1 MPTQQRRRAAGTSAA
16 APRRPAAPAAKPRSR
31 PASRKLPP
39 EEARPDASTL
49 AVELAQ
55 AREQQAATSEILRL
69 IARSPSDAQPVFD
82 TIAAAA
88 LKLCH
93 ASVVSLLTFD
103 GELLHL
109 AALANLSDPEGA
121 AAVRRLFP
129 RPPGPGTA
137 ASMALATRSAVA
149 IPDVRDDPS
158 YEFATGPRYGVR
170 SMLGLPLLREG
181 APIGALVVCRPVP
194 GAFPER
200 QVALLETFAEQAVI
214 AIENAHLVRE
224 LAAHNRDLA
233 EALEQQTAT
242 SEILRVIARSPADVQ
257 PVFDTIARAAMRLCN
272 AGSANVFTFDGEL
285 LRIGTIVVANAA
297 AEATIRRIFPR
308 PPDRGSAASRAV
320 LMRQVVTIDDVLLD
334 PDYASREVG
343 KVGFRSVVG
352 VPLLRDG
359 EPIGAIAIGKSEPG
373 PFPPQQVELLQT
385 FASQAVIAIEN
396 ARLLRELRARTAELT
411 QSLAELRVLGEVGQ
425 AVGSTLDL
433 ETVLRTIVSRATGLA
448 GVEGGAM
455 FEYDADREE
464 FRLRTADGL
473 PDDLVAALAAAPMA
487 KGEGVIGRLALT
499 GAPAAVADI
508 GDESVYRSRVRDI
521 LLRHGYRSLLA
532 VPLLRE
538 DRVLGGLV
546 VNRRQAG
553 EFPPRVIELLQTFA
567 TQSALAIQNARL
579 YRELEDKG
587 RQLEIAS
594 RHKSRF
600 LASMSHEL
608 RTPLNAIIG
617 FTRIVMRRTKETIDA
632 KQYENLEKILAAA
645 QHLLSLI
652 NAVLDLAKVEAGKV
666 EVQAGEVDAA
676 QLLEQC
682 LRTVE
687 PLARDGVA
695 LQRDFAGQLPS
706 LWTDGEKLRQIVI
719 NLLSNAAK
727 FTAAGVIRVS
737 ARASADGIAIAVADT
752 GTGIPADRLESVFE
766 EFEQVETSGARAQG
780 TGLGLAIS
788 RRLARLMGGDLRAE
802 SRLGEG
808 STFTLTL
815 PIRYRAERP

>member
-1 MPTQQRRRAAGTSAA
+1 
-16 APRRPAAPAAKPRSR
+16 
-31 PASRKLPP
+31 
-39 EEARPDASTL
+39 
-49 AVELAQ
+49 
-55 AREQQAATSEILRL
+55 
-69 IARSPSDAQPVFD
+69 
-82 TIAAAA
+82 
-88 LKLCH
+88 
-93 ASVVSLLTFD
+93 
-103 GELLHL
+103 
-109 AALANLSDPEGA
+109 
-121 AAVRRLFP
+121 
-129 RPPGPGTA
+129 
-137 ASMALATRSAVA
+137 
-149 IPDVRDDPS
+149 
-158 YEFATGPRYGVR
+158 
-170 SMLGLPLLREG
+170 
-181 APIGALVVCRPVP
+181 
-194 GAFPER
+194 
-200 QVALLETFAEQAVI
+200 
-214 AIENAHLVRE
+214 
-224 LAAHNRDLA
+224 
-233 EALEQQTAT
+233 
-242 SEILRVIARSPADVQ
+242 
-257 PVFDTIARAAMRLCN
+257 
-272 AGSANVFTFDGEL
+272 
-285 LRIGTIVVANAA
+285 
-297 AEATIRRIFPR
+297 
-308 PPDRGSAASRAV
+308 
-320 LMRQVVTIDDVLLD
+320 
-334 PDYASREVG
+334 
-343 KVGFRSVVG
+343 
-352 VPLLRDG
+352 
-359 EPIGAIAIGKSEPG
+359 
-373 PFPPQQVELLQT
+373 
-385 FASQAVIAIEN
+385 
-396 ARLLRELRARTAELT
+396 
-411 QSLAELRVLGEVGQ
+411 
-425 AVGSTLDL
+425 
-433 ETVLRTIVSRATGLA
+433 
-448 GVEGGAM
+448 
-455 FEYDADREE
+455 
-464 FRLRTADGL
+464 
-473 PDDLVAALAAAPMA
+473 
-487 KGEGVIGRLALT
+487 
-499 GAPAAVADI
+499 
-508 GDESVYRSRVRDI
+508 
-521 LLRHGYRSLLA
+521 
-532 VPLLRE
+532 
-538 DRVLGGLV
+538 VLGGLV